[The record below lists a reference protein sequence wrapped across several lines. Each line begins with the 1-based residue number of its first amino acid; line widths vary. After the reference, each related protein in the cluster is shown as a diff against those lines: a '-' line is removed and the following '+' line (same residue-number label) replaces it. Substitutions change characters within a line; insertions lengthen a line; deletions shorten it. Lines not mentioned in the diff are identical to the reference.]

1 MEATPTAPNPK
12 IPTSQQEAQD
22 TVLRLLRD
30 TANMLPAG
38 TTLDGSRYRIGRMDE
53 YCEDDPTGPNIPVHV
68 EDWRD
73 LNLPPERI
81 LRV

>member
-1 MEATPTAPNPK
+1 MEATPTAPKPR

-53 YCEDDPTGPNIPVHV
+53 YCEDDPTGPDFPVHV

-73 LNLPPERI
+73 LNLLPEQI